1 MKIQFEKREKNI
13 ASGLL
18 SMLVSAAQSN
28 KMKKEYK
35 FTNKLLEKFRGEN
48 LEVNL
53 KPDEVK
59 IIKNILDTVL
69 EESNLQL
76 EPDELPRM
84 QESDLSVCRGL
95 KSKLEA

>member
-1 MKIQFEKREKNI
+1 MKIQFEKREKNV

-18 SMLVSAAQSN
+18 AMLVSAAQSN

-59 IIKNILDTVL
+59 IIKNILDTVI
-69 EESNLQL
+69 EESNRQL